1 MRKKLKISSE
11 QKMALLKDSKSM
23 TLKEIAEKYSISISY
38 TQSIIGK
45 RVKNTKTYTLEEN
58 ANFCQICGAEYIKKW
73 GKQICDKEEC
83 RIERKRRNGARHD
96 KKPEVKEKKNEYLK
110 QYRRDK
116 ALSTE
121 NLIGKYGALE

>member
-58 ANFCQICGAEYIKKW
+58 ANFYQICLLL
-73 GKQICDKEEC
+73 QKE
-83 RIERKRRNGARHD
+83 D
-96 KKPEVKEKKNEYLK
+96 SQEKIPYHL
-110 QYRRDK
+110 
-116 ALSTE
+116 
-121 NLIGKYGALE
+121 